1 MREKLGSAT
10 NANEMFRI
18 FSKFSG
24 LFFRPRIQ
32 SAIEEYQSQLL
43 KTVKDGINFLD
54 KKYLKSYEKSE
65 NSKICKVR
73 DIPDNPGKIIWI
85 KQIRLKLQKYEKRI

>member
-1 MREKLGSAT
+1 
-10 NANEMFRI
+10 MFRI
-18 FSKFSG
+18 FSNFAG
-24 LFFRPRIQ
+24 LFKRPRIK

-54 KKYLKSYEKSE
+54 KKYLKKYERTE

-73 DIPDNPGKIIWI
+73 DIPDIPGKIIWT
-85 KQIRLKLQKYEKRI
+85 KQIRTKLQKY

>member
-1 MREKLGSAT
+1 
-10 NANEMFRI
+10 MFRI

-24 LFFRPRIQ
+24 LFFRPRIK

-43 KTVKDGINFLD
+43 KTVKDGISFLD
-54 KKYLKSYEKSE
+54 KKYLKKYEKTE

-73 DIPDNPGKIIWI
+73 DIPQNPGKIIWT
-85 KQIRLKLQKYEKRI
+85 KQIRAKLQKYEKRI